1 MKTIF
6 TILLVGVLRMTMWAC
21 NCPPPFPNL
30 RSAKGDSIITY
41 KTYQID
47 KSHISGIVK
56 VISVEEEVQIVID
69 TAGCTKMYY
78 QEIKMKNI
86 DPKYTPLNKYLQT
99 YSALLQMRKYEAII
113 IQDYKSHNIGD
124 TIYLFSD
131 YSNCGIFARPNEYYE
146 IFGSE
151 IENKKYLNIDTIK
164 DRCQEI
170 IIPSNSCIIDVCS
183 ANFLKSEKNINKN

>member
-1 MKTIF
+1 
-6 TILLVGVLRMTMWAC
+6 MTMWAC